1 MTTTTSGA
9 GFAGGEFAA
18 GAAAPQGAPIWL
30 TAAAPSAA
38 ADAAV
43 ALFAGHWE
51 GQADGVWSAPGRV
64 NLIGEHLDYNGGPVL
79 PLALPHSTVAA
90 VRARHDG
97 VVRVVSAAS
106 SADLGGEASVWQGHL
121 SDVGP
126 GAPEGWA
133 AYVAGVLWALA
144 QAGYAVGGV
153 DAAVVSTVPLGAGLS
168 SSAALECVVALAVAD
183 LAVLGETSADAFRA
197 ELAAACVR
205 AENEVARASTGGM
218 DQAASL
224 RCTAEHALMLD
235 SATGAVTQVPLP
247 LAEHGRALLVMDT
260 RAPHRHADGEY
271 GSRRAASERAAS
283 LLGYRLLA
291 EAVTEAGGTAG
302 GASAVLERLRS
313 AAVAAREAPDRVEE
327 LVRRTR
333 HVITETARV
342 HQVVSLLTAA
352 AQGSCV
358 GVSGVGAV
366 ACIDDVGP
374 VLSAS
379 HASMRDD
386 YEISCP
392 ELDVVCAAAEAAGA
406 LGARMTGGGFG
417 GSAVALVRAG
427 TEEAVAS
434 AVRAAALAA
443 GHPAPAFL
451 RALASPGAHRV
462 R

>member
-1 MTTTTSGA
+1 MTTTTSDA
-9 GFAGGEFAA
+9 GS
-18 GAAAPQGAPIWL
+18 AAAQGAPTWL
-30 TAAAPSAA
+30 EAAPPSAA

-97 VVRVVSAAS
+97 VVRVVS
-106 SADLGGEASVWQGHL
+106 SADLGSEPSVWQGHL

-144 QAGYAVGGV
+144 QAGHAVGGV

-183 LAVLGETSADAFRA
+183 LGALGETSADAFRA

-235 SATGAVTQVPLP
+235 TTDGSVTQVPLP

-283 LLGYRLLA
+283 LLGYGLLA
-291 EAVTEAGGTAG
+291 EAVAESGGTAE

-313 AAVAAREAPDRVEE
+313 AAVAASETPERVEE

-342 HQVVSLLTAA
+342 HQVVSLVVAA

-427 TEEAVAS
+427 TEEAVAA
-434 AVRAAALAA
+434 AVRAAALEA
-443 GHPAPAFL
+443 GHPEPAFL
-451 RALASPGAHRV
+451 RALASPGASRL

>member
-1 MTTTTSGA
+1 MTTTSGGPTWLEA
-9 GFAGGEFAA
+9 VPPSRAA
-18 GAAAPQGAPIWL
+18 EAAA
-30 TAAAPSAA
+30 
-38 ADAAV
+38 
-43 ALFAGHWE
+43 ALFAEHWE
-51 GQADGVWSAPGRV
+51 GAADGVWSAPGRV

-90 VRARHDG
+90 VRTRTDG
-97 VVRVVSAAS
+97 VLRVVS

-121 SDVGP
+121 SEVGP
-126 GAPEGWA
+126 GAPEGWP
-133 AYVAGVLWALA
+133 AYVAGVLWALRE
-144 QAGYAVGGV
+144 AGHDVGGL

-183 LAVLGETSADAFRA
+183 LAALGETSADAFRA

-224 RCTAEHALMLD
+224 RCTAEHALLLD

-260 RAPHRHADGEY
+260 RAPHRHSGGEY
-271 GSRRAASERAAS
+271 GSRRAASERAAQ
-283 LLGYRLLA
+283 LLGHGLLA
-291 EAVTEAGGTAG
+291 QAVDEAGGTAA
-302 GASAVLERLRS
+302 GAEAVLSRLRT
-313 AAVAAREAPDRVEE
+313 AAAQAGEGAERVEE

-333 HVITETARV
+333 HVLTETARV

-352 AQGSCV
+352 AEGSCV
-358 GVSGVGAV
+358 GLSGVGAV

-392 ELDVVCAAAEAAGA
+392 ELDVVCSAAEAAGA

-427 TEEAVAS
+427 TEQAVAA
-434 AVRAAALAA
+434 AVRAAALEA
-443 GHPAPAFL
+443 GHPEPAFL
-451 RALASPGAHRV
+451 RALASPGAR
-462 R
+462 RLR